1 MTVNKRQPTFA
12 ALAAAI
18 EMAAVIG
25 MLWAWKSLETTT
37 GAVVVTIVSLA
48 VLTGSFFLRW
58 YGFTRDR
65 DRDRQWL
72 NARAVVDQDVVDALE
87 EAKMPVAIVRAVREV
102 GDQPTLRR
110 FRLQLKKQCGP
121 ELSNDQL
128 ETILHYTRTSRLGIR
143 RQTQ

>member
-1 MTVNKRQPTFA
+1 MNQRQPTFA

-25 MLWAWKSLETTT
+25 MIWAWKSLETTT
-37 GAVVVTIVSLA
+37 GAVVATITSLA
-48 VLTGSFFLRW
+48 VLAGSFFLRW

-128 ETILHYTRTSRLGIR
+128 ETILHYTRTSRVGIR
-143 RQTQ
+143 RPAP